1 MHVSPPISGLH
12 ITERMYVPAEA
23 AADVIAIQLRVVM
36 GAGTGSVRLTIRHTA
51 FRDCGPMLAGD
62 PGGDWPLV

>member
-1 MHVSPPISGLH
+1 
-12 ITERMYVPAEA
+12 MYVPAEA